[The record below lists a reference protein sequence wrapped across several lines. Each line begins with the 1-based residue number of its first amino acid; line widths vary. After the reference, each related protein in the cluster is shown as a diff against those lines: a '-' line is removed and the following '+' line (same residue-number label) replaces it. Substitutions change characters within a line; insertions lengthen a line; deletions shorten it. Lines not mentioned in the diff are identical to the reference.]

1 MLFLTFVST
10 VDTRVIKV
18 NGTKKKVQA
27 SNCSKHSV
35 SDRCF
40 FSTAEILNIVISGRW
55 LWREHRS
62 LAHLMFQ
69 ACWLGG
75 TANQE
80 KGLS

>member
-10 VDTRVIKV
+10 VDTHVIKV
-18 NGTKKKVQA
+18 NGTKKKSSGFKLLQTL
-27 SNCSKHSV
+27 SV
-35 SDRCF
+35 RQVF